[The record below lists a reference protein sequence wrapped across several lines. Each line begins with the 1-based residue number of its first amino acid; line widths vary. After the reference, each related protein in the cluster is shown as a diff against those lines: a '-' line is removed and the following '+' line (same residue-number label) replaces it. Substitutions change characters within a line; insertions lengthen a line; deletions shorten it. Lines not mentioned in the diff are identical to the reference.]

1 MEPENNGEKE
11 GYICP
16 SCMENFQTPDDLV
29 KHHGEKHASLC
40 PICFLGFASGEE
52 LHKHFSKEHFE
63 KEQKER
69 ENVLDPVKN
78 VTVKKIYDDTEDKQ
92 KVEKLKQAGFKLLQ
106 EINRLKVCLTNTDEP
121 DSDLGVASFDDGDFE
136 LFISNDGEIVQFCVK
151 TLKTQEIEY
160 TVSKQLQR
168 ELEET
173 LKKMEEDH
181 KQLQKNLDKLSKEK
195 LEILDGYDRLLSIK
209 DESLRTQKEIV
220 ITK

>member
-1 MEPENNGEKE
+1 MEPENTGGKE

-16 SCMENFQTPDDLV
+16 ACMENFQTPEDLV
-29 KHHGEKHASLC
+29 KHHEEKHSSLC

-52 LHKHFSKEHFE
+52 LHQHYSKEHFE
-63 KEQKER
+63 KEQKDR
-69 ENVLDPVKN
+69 ENALEPVKN
-78 VTVKKIYDDTEDKQ
+78 VTVELIYDNTEDKQ
-92 KVEKLKQAGFKLLQ
+92 KVENLKQTGFKLLQ
-106 EINRLKVCLTNTDEP
+106 EINRLKVGLTNTDEP
-121 DSDLGVASFDDGDFE
+121 DSDLGAPSFDDEDFE

-168 ELEET
+168 ELEES

-181 KQLQKNLDKLSKEK
+181 KELQKNLDKLSKEK
-195 LEILDGYDRLLSIK
+195 LEILDEYDRLLSIK
-209 DESLRTQKEIV
+209 DESLKTQKEIV